1 MHSRQPSWRLRCPR
15 PDPRSGTGYFSNGRG
30 MFYSVYSVRHK
41 RAISR
46 DTYLSLFT
54 LPPLQLASSKIVP
67 MLDFLGVMEDL
78 ADQLFF
84 VTLYFIKPALETFP
98 DMFNRCTASQFSVC
112 THCSLSILWPET
124 NCACVLLFRV
134 ASFRS
139 R

>member
-1 MHSRQPSWRLRCPR
+1 M
-15 PDPRSGTGYFSNGRG
+15 
-30 MFYSVYSVRHK
+30 YSVRHK

-54 LPPLQLASSKIVP
+54 LPLLQLASSKIVP

-84 VTLYFIKPALETFP
+84 VTLYFIEPALEMLP
-98 DMFNRCTASQFSVC
+98 DMFNRCIASQFSVC

-124 NCACVLLFRV
+124 NCACVLLFWV